1 MAKKDKA
8 ATKPAKETKKKK
20 SATSDFFDPSSEL
33 DATLNSTEKA
43 FGMQS
48 SSLARDDERMSTGL
62 IALDMV
68 IGGGIVGG
76 GWYTVSGGE
85 QSCKSTLAM
94 QISAV
99 CTNEI
104 LRRKRKMAALVF
116 DYEGCIT
123 ADTKVVVNDTGEIKT
138 VSVDKF
144 VEEYSSK
151 VYDKFSPV
159 RSDVSVRV
167 GNEFIPVQSAKVKHA
182 PSITSITLADGKK
195 LRGYKHPILVKN
207 IDGLLEWRLIED
219 LRLGDHVVTRNCE
232 MQ

>member
-8 ATKPAKETKKKK
+8 AEKPAKETKKKK
-20 SATSDFFDPSSEL
+20 SASSEFFDPSSEL

-116 DYEGCIT
+116 DYEGCLTGDSELVICVDGNIT
-123 ADTKVVVNDTGEIKT
+123 PITFKRL
-138 VSVDKF
+138 
-144 VEEYSSK
+144 VEEYSEV
-151 VYDKFSPV
+151 VYDTFVPLKEN
-159 RSDVSVRV
+159 VSVRL
-167 GNEFIPVQSAKVKHA
+167 GEEFIPIQSAKVIKSK
-182 PSITSITLADGKK
+182 PITSITLANNQT
-195 LRGYKHPILVKN
+195 LRGYKHPIMVKN
-207 IDGLLEWRLIED
+207 ADSLLEWRFIED
-219 LRLGDHVVTRNCE
+219 LKIDDHVVVRTS
-232 MQ
+232 